1 MKTRKYP
8 GAVLGGTAL
17 AVSMAFIGSAALA
30 ADPINIGMIAPTT
43 GVMATVGQRQLAT
56 AQWWEGEVNGK
67 GGIKGRPVRLI
78 HCNDEA
84 NPEKAV
90 SCVRDLLARGS
101 VLLINSSVTGP
112 IRATMPLIRNGPV
125 MVTPSPNVMPEP
137 SSYVF
142 QTSPSDMDLTRALVE
157 YLHRSKVDSIGVIA
171 ATDASGELGVS
182 TVKTLLPASAIK
194 FNLARIDLRAT
205 DASIQLAQV
214 AKSDVRLIYS
224 TYSGGGAATVVKSF
238 NNLGLEQPLVVSY
251 ANLSDQF
258 IALIRNDMPQRLLGL
273 GLKGVVPELLADP
286 AERERVAY
294 FARAWQS
301 AKGDSIDQ
309 LNLNALTLVD
319 TIEAILRNGPDTADA
334 AAVKAWLE
342 KTPIR
347 SFQTLRFSPQNHIGM
362 NETHAAILEYKSG
375 RWVPAPPVQ

>member
-1 MKTRKYP
+1 
-8 GAVLGGTAL
+8 
-17 AVSMAFIGSAALA
+17 
-30 ADPINIGMIAPTT
+30 
-43 GVMATVGQRQLAT
+43 MATVGQRQLAT
-56 AQWWEGEVNGK
+56 VQWWEGEVNAK
-67 GGIKGRPVRLI
+67 GGIKGRQVRLLT
-78 HCNDEA
+78 CNDEA

-90 SCVRDLLARGS
+90 SCVRDLLAKGA

-112 IRATMPLIRNGPV
+112 IRATMPLVKNGPV
-125 MVTPSPNVMPEP
+125 MVTPSPNVLPEP

-142 QTSPSDMDLTRALVE
+142 QTSPSDMDLVRALID
-157 YLHRSKVDSIGVIA
+157 YLQKSKVDSIGVIA
-171 ATDASGELGVS
+171 ATDASGELGVN
-182 TVKTLLPASAIK
+182 TVKSLMPASQIRY
-194 FNLARIDLRAT
+194 NLARIDLRAT

-251 ANLSDQF
+251 ANLSDSF
-258 IALIRNDMPQRLLGL
+258 IALIRNDMPKRLLGL
-273 GLKGVVPELLADP
+273 GLKGVAPELLADA

-294 FARAWQS
+294 FARAYQ
-301 AKGDSIDQ
+301 AFKGEAIDQ

-319 TIEAILRNGPDTADA
+319 TIEAILRNGPEPTDA

-347 SFQTLRFSPQNHIGM
+347 SFQTLRFSPQSHIGM
-362 NETHAAILEYKSG
+362 NESHAAILEYKGG
-375 RWVPAPPVQ
+375 RWVPAAPVQ